1 MMIELAVG
9 IVNRQQHLFWQ
20 QPCLCMSII
29 WYLIYMMY
37 TDVTICYAVL
47 DPYFFDIQSN

>member
-37 TDVTICYAVL
+37 TVYDEQLNFAMKRVL
-47 DPYFFDIQSN
+47 QT